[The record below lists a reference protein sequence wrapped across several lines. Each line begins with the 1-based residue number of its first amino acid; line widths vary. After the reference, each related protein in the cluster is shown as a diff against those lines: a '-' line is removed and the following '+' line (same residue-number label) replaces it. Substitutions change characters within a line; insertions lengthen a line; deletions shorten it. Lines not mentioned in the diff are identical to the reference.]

1 MVAGKLTVFD
11 PTADERVGQD
21 SLADRLTTFDGRV
34 VGLLN
39 NTKDRAEIIL
49 DQVEQQLRSQFPGVE
64 IRHYRKESVSGMGP
78 IIEKR
83 LADEVDALVSAVGD

>member
-1 MVAGKLTVFD
+1 MVVGKITVFD

-78 IIEKR
+78 KIEQQ
-83 LADEVDALVSAVGD
+83 LNDEVDALVSAVGD

>member
-1 MVAGKLTVFD
+1 MALDKITVFD

-49 DQVEQQLRSQFPGVE
+49 DQVQQQLQEQFPGVE
-64 IRHYRKESVSGMGP
+64 IRHYRKPSVSGMGRD
-78 IIEKR
+78 IER
-83 LADEVDALVSAVGD
+83 LLADEVDALVSAVGD